1 MKKFVSKNAFI
12 WPLLGSLI
20 LWIAIFAV
28 TGKFTVNQLFSS
40 AKLCSFALLLALG
53 QMIVVTSGE
62 GAIDLSQQYILT
74 LTAYISCDLM
84 QYNVL
89 LGLVVAVAVGALCG
103 LLNGVINIYLKVPA
117 MITTLATGYII
128 FTLVLVLAPGMKTLP
143 HSGFVDFINANLGGF
158 SMLTVI
164 CLVVAVA
171 LGLLL
176 YKTQYG
182 KQLHAVG
189 QNRLAAK
196 YAGIS
201 VNRVVITAF
210 VLGGALCGLSGTLCG
225 AFNGGAFQDMGSTY
239 FLPSI
244 AATFIGGTSAA
255 GGKSNVA
262 GVVLGALMMYLL
274 TTFLNAANLS
284 VGMQRLI
291 QGAVLVLILVASVS
305 KNHGKA

>member
-1 MKKFVSKNAFI
+1 MKKFVSKNAFV
-12 WPLLGSLI
+12 WPLLGSLV
-20 LWIAIFAV
+20 LWLAIFAV
-28 TGKFTVNQLFSS
+28 TGKFSVDQLFSS

-74 LTAYISCDLM
+74 LTAYISCDMM
-84 QYNVL
+84 QYNVV

-128 FTLVLVLAPGMKTLP
+128 FTMVLVLAPGMKTLP
-143 HSGFVDFINANLGGF
+143 NAGFVDFININLGSL

-164 CLVVAVA
+164 CLIVAIA

-176 YKTQYG
+176 YKTPYG

-189 QNRLAAK
+189 QNRTAAK

-284 VGMQRLI
+284 VGVQRLI

-305 KNHGKA
+305 KNQGKA